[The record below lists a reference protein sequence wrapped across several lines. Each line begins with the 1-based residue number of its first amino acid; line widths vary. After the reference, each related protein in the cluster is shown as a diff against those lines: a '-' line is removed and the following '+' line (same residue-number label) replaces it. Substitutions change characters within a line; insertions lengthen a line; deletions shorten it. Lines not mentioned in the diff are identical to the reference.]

1 MRVREDSL
9 EIVVFV
15 VQLLNCVRLFVTPWT
30 AARQASLSFTVS
42 VSSNSCSLSQWCHPT
57 ISFSDIPFSSC
68 FKSFPASGSFPMN
81 WLFALGGQSV
91 GASTSASVLP
101 MNIQGWFPLGLTGL
115 ISLLFKELLSLLQHY
130 TWKASILWHSAFFM
144 VQLSHLYI
152 TTGKTIVLTNS
163 PILQMGKLRFREKI
177 QSLWNM
183 IRWVLVELRLNPKS
197 LLTSLPFPLCSFRY

>member
-42 VSSNSCSLSQWCHPT
+42 VSSNSCLLSQWCHPT

-144 VQLSHLYI
+144 VQLSHSFI
-152 TTGKTIVLTNS
+152 TSGKMTALTRQNFVGKVIS
-163 PILQMGKLRFREKI
+163 QFFNTLTRFVIAFLPGSKCLLFCGCSHHLQWFWSSGK
-177 QSLWNM
+177 
-183 IRWVLVELRLNPKS
+183 
-197 LLTSLPFPLCSFRY
+197 